1 MAKHSPNKAHA
12 HGRPHRPKAL
22 GAAIEL
28 TVPSDFIQVL
38 IEKAHEFHAKVEVV
52 EQDPGSNPSDEDM
65 REVLE
70 DYADDPVHEELH
82 EMLADLNQ
90 DQQADLVAL
99 MWLGRGDF
107 PPSDWAAKRGEALAL
122 DPRRTPDYLIETPLL
137 ADYLEE
143 GLSQLGSPGLTR

>member
-1 MAKHSPNKAHA
+1 MAKTPPRKAPIKERP
-12 HGRPHRPKAL
+12 GRAREPAPE
-22 GAAIEL
+22 IEL
-28 TVPSDFIQVL
+28 SVPSDFIQVL
-38 IEKAHEFHAKVEVV
+38 IDKAHEFQAKVEVV

-65 REVLE
+65 REVLA
-70 DYADDPVHEELH
+70 DYPDDPVHEEMH

-90 DQQADLVAL
+90 DQQADLVTL

-107 PPSDWAAKRGEALAL
+107 TLADWHVKRREAMAL

-143 GLSQLGSPGLTR
+143 GLSQLGGK